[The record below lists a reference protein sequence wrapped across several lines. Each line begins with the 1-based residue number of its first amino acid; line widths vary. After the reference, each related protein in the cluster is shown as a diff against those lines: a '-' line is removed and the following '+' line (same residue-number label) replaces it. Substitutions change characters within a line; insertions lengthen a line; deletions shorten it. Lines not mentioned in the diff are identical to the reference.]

1 MNPGL
6 GDPGP
11 IELIL
16 PTTGANAAIV
26 RIVAATLAAHLD
38 YGVDRIDDLR
48 LVSGEVFSLLI
59 ELCQPADSLPLR
71 IGISDSGTAA
81 AIHLHSEGLTHASK
95 PAPDG
100 DLRWTLIT
108 ALANDVQL
116 QVHDGRF
123 TFDIILAAHP
133 PLPRPDD

>member
-6 GDPGP
+6 GEPGP
-11 IELIL
+11 IELMV

-26 RIVAATLAAHLD
+26 RIVAAALAAHLD

-48 LVSGEVFSLLI
+48 LVTGESFSLLM

-71 IGISDSGTAA
+71 IAISDGGTAPS
-81 AIHLHSEGLTHASK
+81 IHLHSEGVTRSAEPPSNS
-95 PAPDG
+95 

-108 ALANDVQL
+108 ALANDVRL
-116 QVHDGRF
+116 HVHDGRF
-123 TFDIILAAHP
+123 TFDIHVAAHP